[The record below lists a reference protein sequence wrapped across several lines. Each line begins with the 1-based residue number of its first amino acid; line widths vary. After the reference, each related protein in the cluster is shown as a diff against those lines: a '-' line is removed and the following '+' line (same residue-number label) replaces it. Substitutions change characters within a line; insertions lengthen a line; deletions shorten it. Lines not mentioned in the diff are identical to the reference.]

1 MAAYA
6 RPPRDPLCS
15 LAVLAIVAAAM
26 LFQPASRLHSWSPT
40 PWDGEA
46 MEVEEEAAVSARC
59 LSFAR
64 IPLGRLFAY
73 SLS

>member
-1 MAAYA
+1 M
-6 RPPRDPLCS
+6 
-15 LAVLAIVAAAM
+15 
-26 LFQPASRLHSWSPT
+26 
-40 PWDGEA
+40 G
-46 MEVEEEAAVSARC
+46 VEEEAAFVARC